1 MNPTKLKFNIE
12 GLIGSPNGS
21 DHGSTTPSAR
31 SLFEQ
36 GQTAAA
42 NAASIASLFAPQ
54 GTLGS
59 MVGSHGTSPGNGSS
73 PNPMMN
79 LFRSQGFLR
88 PPTHN
93 SVIGG
98 SKPKVATPLV
108 VNKIESYKRENPTI
122 FAWEIR
128 ERLISEGVCT
138 NGTAPSVSSINRIL
152 RNRAAER
159 AAAEFAR
166 NYQLAASAVHY
177 PIHPPPVAPHP
188 ATAHQLYAAW
198 AAAAAAAFSGQH
210 VPGGGHPGHLP
221 PSLASAIGAVSPN
234 GPTGLTPQMAAAFWP
249 GLHHHS
255 LSNHMNG
262 NNNSGDENDRD
273 QHNAQHNSNHTSGNN
288 HNLLLLR
295 NNHLNSL
302 SSANRKAGEGDR
314 IVGGG
319 GGAGTDGDD
328 DDDRDETKSTGSA
341 GSGGSTSSVKHHHSS
356 PPSSLV
362 PTAPHAGLT
371 FDHLSSAF
379 DSASASAAAKFRR
392 NRTTFSQEQLE
403 ILEEEFERTHY
414 PCVATRE
421 RLAQVTSLSEARVQV
436 WFSNRRAKWRRHQR
450 MSHSSKYSSASRSPN
465 DVRDDVSNGSYDEGS
480 MGSIDGGQEEELDIE
495 DRSGSITPQPSPKSD
510 TSDIDINSIHDKRS
524 LRMGSENSA
533 FNKVN

>member
-1 MNPTKLKFNIE
+1 MNPGKLKFNIE
-12 GLIGSPNGS
+12 GLIGSSNGS
-21 DHGSTTPSAR
+21 DHGNTPPSVR

-42 NAASIASLFAPQ
+42 NAVSIANLFGHQ
-54 GTLGS
+54 GNLGS
-59 MVGSHGTSPGNGSS
+59 MVGSHGANAGNGGSVHGTSPNH
-73 PNPMMN
+73 MMN
-79 LFRSQGFLR
+79 LFRSPGFLR

-188 ATAHQLYAAW
+188 AAAHQLYAAW
-198 AAAAAAAFSGQH
+198 AAAAAAAFSSQN

-221 PSLASAIGAVSPN
+221 PSLASAIGAVSTN
-234 GPTGLTPQMAAAFWP
+234 GPAGLTPQMAAAFWP

-255 LSNHMNG
+255 TSNNNNNNMNG
-262 NNNSGDENDRD
+262 NSGDENDRD
-273 QHNAQHNSNHTSGNN
+273 QQNSHHNSNHSVGINR
-288 HNLLLLR
+288 HLLR
-295 NNHLNSL
+295 NNHNL
-302 SSANRKAGEGDR
+302 SSSHRKGGEGGNS
-314 IVGGG
+314 GGG
-319 GGAGTDGDD
+319 GVGGAGTDDD
-328 DDDRDETKSTGSA
+328 DQDETKSTGSG
-341 GSGGSTSSVKHHHSS
+341 GSGSTSSVKRHHS
-356 PPSSLV
+356 PPSTLA
-362 PTAPHAGLT
+362 PNAPHTGLN

-480 MGSIDGGQEEELDIE
+480 MGSIDGGRDEELDIE

-510 TSDIDINSIHDKRS
+510 SSDIDINTIHDKRS